1 MGKKFFV
8 GLVVALGVTLVVP
21 GLAKKTG
28 DPGDV
33 EAQNDVL
40 WTVQSFLELSVSA
53 SSYDFGVIDPGVDTV
68 SASEAVIL
76 YVESNISWS
85 LGYTVEGTAAKHLQV
100 ALSQDSGS
108 GDAKIPVDYT
118 LVKLRSLAPGDY
130 QVTVIYTATAA

>member
-8 GLVVALGVTLVVP
+8 GLVVALGLTLVVP
-21 GLAKKTG
+21 GLAKK
-28 DPGDV
+28 PGDV

-53 SSYDFGVIDPGVDTV
+53 SSYDFGEIDPGDDTV

-85 LGYTVEGTAAKHLQV
+85 LGYTVEGDAAEHLQV
-100 ALSQDSGS
+100 ALSQDSGN
-108 GDAKIPVDYT
+108 GDAEVPVDYT
-118 LVKLRSLAPGDY
+118 LVELRSLAPGDY